1 MLASWPGW
9 TRRDSLFLEG
19 VAALVV
25 VTAVACF
32 AGMLVRCFRAF
43 SFFLSAGP

>member
-1 MLASWPGW
+1 MAGMDQK
-9 TRRDSLFLEG
+9 DSLFLEG

-25 VTAVACF
+25 VTAAACF